1 MPVAAET
8 PGPPRLQAASA
19 AGGDPPG
26 EWRLVREL
34 QGQSYAWPRERE
46 PYERYRV
53 FAGDTRRNGTVHI
66 AIGEA
71 ERAKAWGKD
80 RKYLIA
86 FLSSGAPQV
95 PLVELLEVDDFE
107 STREL
112 VAVIRGSDGGKKM
125 YGPGDT
131 LPDIYVE
138 RFRTELYRDRVV
150 YPRSWNKLA
159 VIANEDDH
167 ATMLNHALLQARRRG
182 DLRVASSHD

>member
-1 MPVAAET
+1 
-8 PGPPRLQAASA
+8 
-19 AGGDPPG
+19 
-26 EWRLVREL
+26 VREL

-66 AIGEA
+66 AIGKA
-71 ERAKAWGKD
+71 ERPKAWGKD

-125 YGPGDT
+125 DRPGDT

-138 RFRTELYRDRVV
+138 RFRTELYLLRPRRVTAVMGQACRHRQRRRSRD
-150 YPRSWNKLA
+150 
-159 VIANEDDH
+159 
-167 ATMLNHALLQARRRG
+167 MLNHALLQARRRG